1 MKLRNSSLSV
11 VAACFAVFAGVA
23 AFCAEDKAAPTA
35 PTAPTAPAPEAELP
49 GPAELQ
55 VLARRALRDATG
67 RRTRPGPVELG
78 KRLADGSYL
87 VTLTLEDGRRVSG
100 RLYRDRMRFRI
111 AVDRRE
117 LFSPETTVKIQKQ

>member
-1 MKLRNSSLSV
+1 M
-11 VAACFAVFAGVA
+11 AACFAVFAGVA
-23 AFCAEDKAAPTA
+23 AFGGGVDGARSGAVEAGEKA
-35 PTAPTAPAPEAELP
+35 APTAPAPESGLP

-87 VTLTLEDGRRVSG
+87 VTITLEDGRRVSG

-117 LFSPETTVKIQKQ
+117 LFSPETTVRIKTQ